1 MTKTVD
7 ERAEKIRA
15 GLWACARAGM
25 QTPAMFALNA
35 HVFGTHTRAGIG
47 VDAAVGL
54 LLAGDFDPPDDP
66 QHFSAPLACNI
77 LGVRP

>member
-1 MTKTVD
+1 MADD
-7 ERAEKIRA
+7 ERAEKTRA
-15 GLWACARAGM
+15 CLWACARAGM

-54 LLAGDFDPPDDP
+54 LVAGDCEPPDDP
-66 QHFSAPLACNI
+66 QHFSSLRACNI
-77 LGVRP
+77 LGVQP